1 MKFWQKQSF
10 SLNWFTDTNNR
21 EYNAR
26 ITDYGRKKRWWTGS
40 STLFELLLA
49 KTLIQIKLRWQDW
62 LIAVLI
68 WLLEMEFVV
77 KGFWNTTGNFT
88 ILRQRNFRISWSWLH
103 VELGQNLWGI

>member
-1 MKFWQKQSF
+1 M
-10 SLNWFTDTNNR
+10 
-21 EYNAR
+21 
-26 ITDYGRKKRWWTGS
+26 WWTGS
-40 STLFELLLA
+40 SALFELLLA